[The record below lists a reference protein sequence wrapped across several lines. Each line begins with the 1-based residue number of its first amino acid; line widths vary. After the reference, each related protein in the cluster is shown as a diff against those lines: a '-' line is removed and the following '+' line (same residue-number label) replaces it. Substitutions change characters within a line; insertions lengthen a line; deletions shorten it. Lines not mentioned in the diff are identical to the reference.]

1 MATPT
6 KPLPQRA
13 FGDANDVDPL
23 TGHYTPG
30 MESRRT
36 YGQQDKPK
44 PPKTPEPPNWDHWQ
58 CG

>member
-1 MATPT
+1 MATPP

-13 FGDANDVDPL
+13 FGGANDIDPL

-44 PPKTPEPPNWDHWQ
+44 TPEPPNWDHWQ